1 MNRNNH
7 DDNDGTVEGK
17 KWEIQKKNG
26 TSEQKTVPRSRWCWM
41 FGGGAGGAGGVGG
54 GDRSCRHEC

>member
-1 MNRNNH
+1 MTTMVRQR
-7 DDNDGTVEGK
+7 VK